1 MIHLS
6 LCVAI
11 ATRRAWDDGRMDR
24 AWDFRALA
32 DAGIPITLGTDWP
45 VWPSPDIMVNLR
57 TAIDGLGSRSLS
69 RQEAFHAYTEAAAS
83 CLGHNQ
89 QTGCLRNGCL
99 ADMVVLDQD
108 PFVVDQADIATISID
123 QVWLGG
129 SQVH

>member
-1 MIHLS
+1 MLP
-6 LCVAI
+6 L
-11 ATRRAWDDGRMDR
+11 
-24 AWDFRALA
+24 L
-32 DAGIPITLGTDWP
+32 L
-45 VWPSPDIMVNLR
+45 
-57 TAIDGLGSRSLS
+57 LGSS
-69 RQEAFHAYTEAAAS
+69 AAQLGLQFPKFGRA